1 MPTTK
6 KLLKEF
12 GIDDNTNVTNMSEDD
27 KDMISTVNELIKH
40 ELKTFMSKRGILKNN
55 ITKLWGV
62 VWGQCTDALKEDIIG
77 IEEYETKL
85 DDYDTLWLLQQV
97 KQCSA
102 GADKTQHEY
111 LTILKAMKALFL
123 CRQGEHESLENI
135 MERLES
141 NLQTVKLAGGSIT
154 PPTLVT
160 KQTSGGKT
168 KEEATKLVEEQMMAM
183 FLLEAANVRK
193 YGELK
198 KNFQNHMLQQENR
211 YPATKSGAY
220 TLLHKFVPI
229 HTNNTRGPFL
239 TITKTSASRSFNAM
253 TL

>member
-1 MPTTK
+1 MSTIGLKTDKFKTDNFLTFQKSVVQHVLANFDQPKDIVTLPKDLINPLPKLMKQMPTTK

-123 CRQGEHESLENI
+123 CRQGKHESLENI

-141 NLQTVKLAGGSIT
+141 NLQTVKLAALDS
-154 PPTLVT
+154 
-160 KQTSGGKT
+160 
-168 KEEATKLVEEQMMAM
+168 
-183 FLLEAANVRK
+183 
-193 YGELK
+193 
-198 KNFQNHMLQQENR
+198 
-211 YPATKSGAY
+211 
-220 TLLHKFVPI
+220 PI
-229 HTNNTRGPFL
+229 LIP
-239 TITKTSASRSFNAM
+239 SRIS
-253 TL
+253 